1 MIFDLTISYPWWFLI
16 LVVAIGFVYAAI
28 LYIRNRKQKFNA
40 FWRII
45 LFAARFLVVAI
56 LAFLLLS
63 PFIKTTKRNVEK
75 PILVVGVDNS
85 RSIVLGKDS
94 SFIKTLLNENLRGV
108 EKELST
114 TYRVDSYVFGKDVV
128 PADQADFSDEVSNYA
143 MFFKYLKETYKGVNI
158 GAVVLAGDGISNR
171 GIDPEYSAAG
181 FPVPVYSL
189 GLGDTTQNRDLKI
202 NDVRFNSIVYLDD
215 DFPLEVNVSA
225 NGYKGK
231 TATVEISAFG
241 KMAVSEK
248 VNITRDKFNQS
259 VNVKLSAKTV
269 GRQRINIRILT
280 EEDEINPENNERNI
294 FINVLNN
301 RQKILIMAN
310 APHPDIAAIKQSLEL
325 NQNYET
331 EVQFANNQKGKI
343 TDFDLV
349 ILHQLPSG
357 KEAVQQLLND
367 LKTNKTPVFYVLG
380 KQSNLVRFNRH
391 FSGVEFNSQIR
402 SFEEAQCLINQGFT
416 LFSFQTELARQL
428 EKLPPLIVPFGN
440 YTSSLNT
447 NVFASQR
454 INRVNTNLPLIAFY
468 ENPDSRYGVV
478 LGEGLW
484 MWRLQS
490 YLQFNDTK
498 AFDNFILKSVQYLM
512 ARKDKRFF
520 RVITEG
526 EYNSADKVELQA
538 ELYNSAYEL
547 VNEPDVYLRL
557 TNEAGEQ
564 FNFVFS
570 PIQQSYILELESLP
584 LGVYRYTATTNY
596 GGKDYSDRGE
606 FIIRSQSLESR
617 QLNANHAMLYRISE
631 KTGGT
636 LLYPNEFSQLQ
647 EILNNRDD
655 LKSRIY
661 FEEKYTGLN
670 NLPWLIGLILFL
682 LSLEWFLR
690 KYFGLY

>member
-16 LVVAIGFVYAAI
+16 LVVIIGFAYAAI
-28 LYIRNRKQKFNA
+28 LYIKNRKQKFTA

-45 LFAARFLVVAI
+45 LFATRFVVVTI

-63 PFIKTTKRNVEK
+63 PFVKNVKRNIEK

-85 RSIVLGKDS
+85 RSIILGKDS
-94 SFIKTLLNENLRGV
+94 TFNKTFLNENLRSF

-114 TYRVDSYVFGKDVV
+114 TYRIDSYVFGEDVV
-128 PADQADFSDEVSNYA
+128 SSDRVDFSDEISNYA
-143 MFFKYLKETYKGVNI
+143 MFFKKLMDTYKGINI

-171 GIDPEYSAAG
+171 GIDPEYSASG
-181 FPVPVYSL
+181 LPVPVYSL
-189 GLGDTTQNRDLKI
+189 ALGDTTQNRDLKI
-202 NDVRFNSIVYLDD
+202 NDVRFNSIVYLDN
-215 DFPLEVNVSA
+215 DFPLEVNLSA
-225 NGYKGK
+225 NGYTGN

-241 KMAVSEK
+241 KMTVSEK

-259 VNVKLSAKTV
+259 LNVKLSAKTV
-269 GRQRINIRILT
+269 GRQRINIRILP
-280 EEDEINPENNERNI
+280 EDDEINQENNERNI

-301 RQKILIMAN
+301 RQKILILAN

-325 NQNYET
+325 NQNYKT
-331 EVQFANNQKGKI
+331 EVQFANRQKGKI
-343 TDFDLV
+343 TDYDLV
-349 ILHQLPSG
+349 ILHQLPSN
-357 KEAVQQLLND
+357 KEAEQQLLNA
-367 LKTNKTPVFYVLG
+367 LKTSKTPVFYILG
-380 KQSNLVRFNRH
+380 KQSNLVRFNRQ
-391 FSGVEFNSQIR
+391 FSGIKFNSPIR

-416 LFSFQTELARQL
+416 LFSFQTGLARQL
-428 EKLPPLIVPFGN
+428 EKLPPLIVPFGK

-447 NVFASQR
+447 EVFANQR
-454 INRVNTNLPLIAFY
+454 INSMNTNLPLIAFY

-490 YLQFNDTK
+490 YLQFTDTK
-498 AFDNFILKSVQYLM
+498 AFDSFILKSVQYLM

-526 EYNSADKVELQA
+526 EYNSTDKVELQA

-570 PIQQSYILELESLP
+570 PIQQSYLLELESLP
-584 LGVYRYTATTNY
+584 LGVYRYTATTKY

-617 QLNANHAMLYRISE
+617 QLNANHAMLYRISD
-631 KTGGT
+631 KSGGA
-636 LLYPNEFSQLQ
+636 LLYPNELAQLQ

-670 NLPWLIGLILFL
+670 NLPWLIGFILFL

-690 KYFGLY
+690 KYLGSY